1 MKILR
6 RIVLSVL
13 FAFFGLVCVCDP
25 LNVFAEENSF
35 SNGYATYRVKE
46 VADSKELGYGVYYH
60 RDISTLATD
69 RSGYTNSITVGHE
82 YGQQVNVLEIDTKQ
96 DAKLVPYAYLDGS
109 QWVATTVKKAAA
121 QYELKN
127 PGWKVVAAVN
137 GDYFKINND
146 MKASTGVTI
155 GQGEY
160 YKSVSDHGPINTVAI
175 KNDGEGKQLFNANI
189 AQSYPVLS
197 IYDEKGTVIKKFD
210 IAKVNEEPGNNEI
223 ALYYPTRIKSYEN
236 GVSNVDVNNAWFVKL
251 GEYSVTTVQGS
262 FYGKGIINSFLNET
276 TTLLN
281 GQFAVKSNNPEV
293 TDMLAEGVQ
302 IRCQYEYK
310 DPSVEGI
317 ENFIGYPFPIMTE
330 KVVHDE
336 MDKYRHPR
344 TILGQKAD
352 GTVVLAVVDGR
363 QNVKDMYGASTVEMA
378 AVMGYYGCVDAW
390 NLDGGGSSTL
400 IVRKQYGW
408 EFGNAFKDDAN
419 SQWYVTNSPSDGNE
433 RSDGN
438 HLLVVVKTP
447 EMNFDIDELTETSIQ
462 LHVALLTDIEKY
474 SNLYVLVND
483 KFYPV
488 ENELVKITGLKKNTV
503 YQFYLYAKD
512 GDNYID
518 LMTNM
523 KVSTNKSTPTDSSV
537 SVTLFERN
545 GVEQI
550 LVRFRI
556 DKPEAVNKVF
566 LVGDQRYLTTSSTI
580 LIDKTTEF
588 YNSLKG
594 AKIEIHYQIN
604 DALEEEVLEL
614 TEYDIDFSCD
624 YVVDEL
630 YFTVKEIFKDIFE

>member
-1 MKILR
+1 
-6 RIVLSVL
+6 
-13 FAFFGLVCVCDP
+13 
-25 LNVFAEENSF
+25 
-35 SNGYATYRVKE
+35 
-46 VADSKELGYGVYYH
+46 
-60 RDISTLATD
+60 
-69 RSGYTNSITVGHE
+69 
-82 YGQQVNVLEIDTKQ
+82 
-96 DAKLVPYAYLDGS
+96 
-109 QWVATTVKKAAA
+109 
-121 QYELKN
+121 
-127 PGWKVVAAVN
+127 
-137 GDYFKINND
+137 
-146 MKASTGVTI
+146 
-155 GQGEY
+155 
-160 YKSVSDHGPINTVAI
+160 
-175 KNDGEGKQLFNANI
+175 
-189 AQSYPVLS
+189 
-197 IYDEKGTVIKKFD
+197 
-210 IAKVNEEPGNNEI
+210 
-223 ALYYPTRIKSYEN
+223 
-236 GVSNVDVNNAWFVKL
+236 
-251 GEYSVTTVQGS
+251 
-262 FYGKGIINSFLNET
+262 
-276 TTLLN
+276 
-281 GQFAVKSNNPEV
+281 
-293 TDMLAEGVQ
+293 
-302 IRCQYEYK
+302 
-310 DPSVEGI
+310 
-317 ENFIGYPFPIMTE
+317 
-330 KVVHDE
+330 

-352 GTVVLAVVDGR
+352 GTIVLAVVDGR

-408 EFGNAFKDDAN
+408 EFSNAFKDDAN

-523 KVSTNKSTPTDSSV
+523 KVSTNKSSPTDSDV
-537 SVTLFERN
+537 SITLFERN

-556 DKPEAVNKVF
+556 DKAEAVNKVV
-566 LVGDQRYLTTSSTI
+566 LVGDQRYLTTSSTV
-580 LIDKTTEF
+580 LIDKSIEF
-588 YNSLKG
+588 YNSLKD
-594 AKIEIHYQIN
+594 AKVEIYYQIN
-604 DALEEEVLEL
+604 DALEEEILEL
-614 TEYDIDFSCD
+614 TEYDIEFACD

-630 YFTVKEIFKDIFE
+630 SFTVKDIFKDIFE